1 MTIPDPTDCPYYL
14 ISRTALVVTSKLRKD
29 LAAAGVGQIRVSYL
43 GVLMVLWRQNADL
56 KSGELGRHA
65 GLEPSTMTGLLDRM
79 VRDGLVVR
87 EPDPQDR
94 RAQRI
99 CLTEDGRKLRDP
111 IMDAVNKTIG
121 RVLDGIPQD
130 DVNQLK
136 ETLRSVLSNS
146 DKTSNP

>member
-14 ISRTALVVTSKLRKD
+14 ISRTALVVTSELRKD
-29 LAAAGVGQIRVSYL
+29 LAAAGAGQIRVSYL
-43 GVLMVLWRQNADL
+43 SVLMVLWCQDDL
-56 KSGELGRHA
+56 KSGELGRRA

-79 VRDGLVVR
+79 VRDALVVR

-99 CLTEDGRKLRDP
+99 CLTKEGREFRDP
-111 IMDAVNKTIG
+111 IMDAVNKTLG

-130 DVNQLK
+130 DMNHVK
-136 ETLRSVLSNS
+136 ETLRLVLSNS
-146 DKTSNP
+146 NKTSDP